1 MSIREF
7 KNSVNLIINFVAR
20 VNEETIPH
28 DIKKAMVKVYAS
40 TLRINLTDRMV
51 DSITEITVVCA

>member
-7 KNSVNLIINFVAR
+7 KDRINLIIHFVAR

-28 DIKKAMVKVYAS
+28 EIKKILVKVYAN
-40 TLRINLTDRMV
+40 TLKINLTDRMV
-51 DSITEITVVCA
+51 DSFTEITVVRL